1 LTTKR
6 KRTGPTTLIIAQA
19 SGATYKMP
27 ELPKEKEKKS
37 LFKSALKRVKGIIRL
52 LGLIFF
58 LLVAPYVVVIV
69 INLSKLVILGNL
81 TLSDFIMDFETN
93 GISAVNNFYYGVI
106 EGARDLVFRLTH

>member
-1 LTTKR
+1 
-6 KRTGPTTLIIAQA
+6 
-19 SGATYKMP
+19 MP
-27 ELPKEKEKKS
+27 ELPKEKKS
-37 LFKSALKRVKGIIRL
+37 LFKSALKSVKGIIRL

-106 EGARDLVFRLTH
+106 EGARDLVFSLTH

>member
-1 LTTKR
+1 
-6 KRTGPTTLIIAQA
+6 
-19 SGATYKMP
+19 MP
-27 ELPKEKEKKS
+27 ELTKDKEKKS

-58 LLVAPYVVVIV
+58 LLVAPYAVVIV

-93 GISAVNNFYYGVI
+93 GISAVNDFYYGVI